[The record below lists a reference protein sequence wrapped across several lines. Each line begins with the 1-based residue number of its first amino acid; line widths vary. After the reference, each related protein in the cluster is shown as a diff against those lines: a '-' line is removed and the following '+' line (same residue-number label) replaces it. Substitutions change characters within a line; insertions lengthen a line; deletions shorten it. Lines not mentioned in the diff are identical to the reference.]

1 MDMSNWDKNHV
12 GVKRVVKKNW
22 SQDKHKMTGM
32 YPALNL
38 ALVNYSS
45 GTGNLMSDVDNKRE
59 NTDCEIRQNCM
70 LNQEGQSCDMNKL
83 EFGVRGNIKF
93 PSQFVRGSA

>member
-1 MDMSNWDKNHV
+1 
-12 GVKRVVKKNW
+12 
-22 SQDKHKMTGM
+22 
-32 YPALNL
+32 
-38 ALVNYSS
+38 
-45 GTGNLMSDVDNKRE
+45 MSDVDNKRE

-70 LNQEGQSCDMNKL
+70 LNKEGQSCDMNKL